1 MNVQQLF
8 EAIGNIDD
16 RFIDEAASDAIPH
29 LKWKVAA
36 VAAAAAAVITG
47 TVLYSTAML
56 NRPTTTPQDLSAPII
71 TAAPTETVPPN
82 TDPSNPVYITP
93 EQGGDQTTTPVQP
106 TPNQPDTPGSSGG
119 WSAGLPSLPGSGGSG
134 SGALPGLPLPG
145 SGGSGSGALPG
156 IPLPGGSNGSDPPG
170 SGTVTTPAP
179 TSTPNARIHYVG
191 RYSHSAAGDFLI
203 FYELHGVPVLTKNIT
218 GQITDG
224 HYAATVYGFPFGQ
237 SRYVELQVYDDGSYD
252 LSVS

>member
-29 LKWKVAA
+29 VKRKIAA

-56 NRPTTTPQDLSAPII
+56 NRPAPTPEDLSAPIV
-71 TAAPTETVPPN
+71 TAAPDVPTETAQPAP
-82 TDPSNPVYITP
+82 DPSNPVSITP

-106 TPNQPDTPGSSGG
+106 TPNQPYNPGVSGG

-134 SGALPGLPLPG
+134 SGALPGIPLPGMGGAGLPGSGSAGSSPPGSDPLPG
-145 SGGSGSGALPG
+145 SGTALPEHP
-156 IPLPGGSNGSDPPG
+156 I
-170 SGTVTTPAP
+170 A
-179 TSTPNARIHYVG
+179 YFG
-191 RYSHSAAGDFLI
+191 RYSHSAAGDFI
-203 FYELHGVPVLTKNIT
+203 VFYEPYHGIPVLTKNIT
-218 GQITDG
+218 GQIVDG

-237 SRYVELQVYDDGSYD
+237 SRYVELQVYADGSYD
-252 LSVS
+252 LTVN

>member
-8 EAIGNIDD
+8 EAIGSIDD

-29 LKWKVAA
+29 LKWKIAA

-47 TVLYSTAML
+47 TVLYSNAML
-56 NRPTTTPQDLSAPII
+56 NRPTSTPQDLSAPII
-71 TAAPTETVPPN
+71 TAAPNVPTETAQPGA
-82 TDPSNPVYITP
+82 DPSSPVYITP
-93 EQGGDQTTTPVQP
+93 EQGGDQTASPAQP
-106 TPNQPDTPGSSGG
+106 TPNQPYNPGVSGG
-119 WSAGLPSLPGSGGSG
+119 WSAGLPGLPGSGGSG
-134 SGALPGLPLPG
+134 SGIPG
-145 SGGSGSGALPG
+145 SGMG
-156 IPLPGGSNGSDPPG
+156 IPLPGMGGNGSSPGSG

-179 TSTPNARIHYVG
+179 TPTPTARIHYIG

-203 FYELHGVPVLTKNIT
+203 FCEPHGVPVLTKNIT
-218 GQITDG
+218 GQIVDG

>member
-29 LKWKVAA
+29 LKWKIAA

-47 TVLYSTAML
+47 TVLYSNAML
-56 NRPTTTPQDLSAPII
+56 NRPTPTPQDLAAPII
-71 TAAPTETVPPN
+71 TAAPDVPSETAQPGA
-82 TDPSNPVYITP
+82 DPSNPVYITP
-93 EQGGDQTTTPVQP
+93 EDGGDQTTTPAQP

-145 SGGSGSGALPG
+145 FGIPGSGMQ
-156 IPLPGGSNGSDPPG
+156 GSNPPG
-170 SGTVTTPAP
+170 SGTAATPAP
-179 TSTPNARIHYVG
+179 TSPPTARIHYIG
-191 RYSHSAAGDFLI
+191 RYSHTAAGDFLI
-203 FYELHGVPVLTKNIT
+203 FYEPHGIPVLTKNIT

-237 SRYVELQVYDDGSYD
+237 SRYVELQVYADGSYD
-252 LSVS
+252 LNVS

>member
-29 LKWKVAA
+29 LKWKIAA

-47 TVLYSTAML
+47 TVLYSNAML
-56 NRPTTTPQDLSAPII
+56 NRPTQMPQDLAAPII
-71 TAAPTETVPPN
+71 TAAPDVPSETAQPGA
-82 TDPSNPVYITP
+82 DPSNPVYITP
-93 EQGGDQTTTPVQP
+93 EDGGDQTTTPAQP
-106 TPNQPDTPGSSGG
+106 TPNPTTEPEDNTPAG
-119 WSAGLPSLPGSGGSG
+119 WGPLPSLPGSGGSG

-145 SGGSGSGALPG
+145 IGGWNGSGPGSGSGTAA
-156 IPLPGGSNGSDPPG
+156 
-170 SGTVTTPAP
+170 TPAP
-179 TSTPNARIHYVG
+179 TSTPNARIHYIG
-191 RYSHSAAGDFLI
+191 RYSHTAAGDFLI
-203 FYELHGVPVLTKNIT
+203 FYEPHGIPVLTKNIT

-237 SRYVELQVYDDGSYD
+237 SRYVELQVYADGSYD
-252 LSVS
+252 LNVS

>member
-16 RFIDEAASDAIPH
+16 RFIEEAASDAIPH
-29 LKWKVAA
+29 LKWKIAA

-47 TVLYSTAML
+47 TILYSTAML
-56 NRPTTTPQDLSAPII
+56 NRPTPPPQDL
-71 TAAPTETVPPN
+71 AAPTATIAPDTPSETAQPAP
-82 TDPSNPVYITP
+82 DSSSPVYITP
-93 EQGGDQTTTPVQP
+93 EQGGNQNTTPAQP
-106 TPNQPDTPGSSGG
+106 TPNQSGTPGSSGG
-119 WSAGLPSLPGSGGSG
+119 LAGGLPDLPGSGGSG
-134 SGALPGLPLPG
+134 SGIPG
-145 SGGSGSGALPG
+145 SGMG
-156 IPLPGGSNGSDPPG
+156 IPLPGIGGWNGSGGSDP
-170 SGTVTTPAP
+170 GTVTTPAP
-179 TSTPNARIHYVG
+179 TPTPTARIHYIG

-203 FYELHGVPVLTKNIT
+203 FYEPHGVPVLTKNIT
-218 GQITDG
+218 GQIVDG

>member
-29 LKWKVAA
+29 LKWKIAA

-56 NRPTTTPQDLSAPII
+56 NRPAPAPQDL
-71 TAAPTETVPPN
+71 AAPTATITPVETAQPN
-82 TDPSNPVYITP
+82 EEPSNPVYITP
-93 EQGGDQTTTPVQP
+93 EDGGDQSASPAQP
-106 TPNQPDTPGSSGG
+106 TPTQPNTPDSPSG

-134 SGALPGLPLPG
+134 SGALPGIPLPGMGGAGLPGSGSAGSSPPGSDPLPG
-145 SGGSGSGALPG
+145 SGTALPEHP
-156 IPLPGGSNGSDPPG
+156 I
-170 SGTVTTPAP
+170 A
-179 TSTPNARIHYVG
+179 YFG
-191 RYSHSAAGDFLI
+191 RYSHSAAGDFI
-203 FYELHGVPVLTKNIT
+203 VFYEPYHGIPVLTKNIT
-218 GQITDG
+218 GQIADG

-237 SRYVELQVYDDGSYD
+237 SRYVELQVYADGSYD
-252 LSVS
+252 LTVN

>member
-29 LKWKVAA
+29 LKWKIAA

-47 TVLYSTAML
+47 TILYSNAML
-56 NRPTTTPQDLSAPII
+56 NRPTPTPQDLSAPTI
-71 TAAPTETVPPN
+71 TVAPETPYETAQPAP
-82 TDPSNPVYITP
+82 DPSNSVYITP
-93 EQGGDQTTTPVQP
+93 EQGGDQTMTPAQP
-106 TPNQPDTPGSSGG
+106 TPNQPGTPSSSGG
-119 WSAGLPSLPGSGGSG
+119 WAGGLPGLPGSGGSG
-134 SGALPGLPLPG
+134 SGIPG
-145 SGGSGSGALPG
+145 SGMG
-156 IPLPGGSNGSDPPG
+156 IPLPGIGGWNGSGGSDP
-170 SGTVTTPAP
+170 GTVTTPAP
-179 TSTPNARIHYVG
+179 TPTPTARIHYIG

-203 FYELHGVPVLTKNIT
+203 FYEPHGVPVLTKNIT
-218 GQITDG
+218 GQIVDG

-237 SRYVELQVYDDGSYD
+237 SRYVELQVYEDGSYD

>member
-29 LKWKVAA
+29 VKRKIAA

-56 NRPTTTPQDLSAPII
+56 NRPAPTPEDLSAPIV
-71 TAAPTETVPPN
+71 TAAPDVPTETAQPAP
-82 TDPSNPVYITP
+82 DPSNPVSITP

-106 TPNQPDTPGSSGG
+106 TPTQPNIPDSPSG

-134 SGALPGLPLPG
+134 SGALPGIPLPGMGGAGLPGSGSAGSSPPGSDPLPG
-145 SGGSGSGALPG
+145 SGTALPEHP
-156 IPLPGGSNGSDPPG
+156 I
-170 SGTVTTPAP
+170 A
-179 TSTPNARIHYVG
+179 YFG
-191 RYSHSAAGDFLI
+191 RYSHSAAGDFI
-203 FYELHGVPVLTKNIT
+203 VFYEPYHGIPVLTKNIT
-218 GQITDG
+218 GQIVDG

-237 SRYVELQVYDDGSYD
+237 SRYVELQVYADGSYD
-252 LSVS
+252 LTVN